1 MSSPGTSC
9 PPPARSGPRSTPIS
23 RTGTWNIDGNLND
36 SVAEANKGN
45 GQWWLFN
52 AYGQL
57 TGDTVRVTPP
67 SPGQQYTL
75 QGIATLDRAK
85 RQSRAIFGGASG
97 AADVRFTHVDR
108 KVFGGRVDVVLDRVR
123 TGPAP
128 VAAPARLEAEAG
140 VLTGSAKRSNEF
152 SFASG
157 EVVTA
162 VGDGPENALTLHVTA
177 KQAGQHVLVVR
188 YANAEKSIPTHYN
201 PDPVARHADIA
212 VNGQAARRVL
222 FPTTFHFN
230 QFGQRSKYAPDIDY
244 VTVSPLIAPAG

>member
-1 MSSPGTSC
+1 
-9 PPPARSGPRSTPIS
+9 
-23 RTGTWNIDGNLND
+23 
-36 SVAEANKGN
+36 
-45 GQWWLFN
+45 
-52 AYGQL
+52 
-57 TGDTVRVTPP
+57 
-67 SPGQQYTL
+67 
-75 QGIATLDRAK
+75 
-85 RQSRAIFGGASG
+85 
-97 AADVRFTHVDR
+97 
-108 KVFGGRVDVVLDRVR
+108 
-123 TGPAP
+123 
-128 VAAPARLEAEAG
+128 
-140 VLTGSAKRSNEF
+140 
-152 SFASG
+152 
-157 EVVTA
+157 